1 MSEVALVHNN
11 TINAAGLAD
20 KDLTATLQLT
30 MAMQVA
36 VTIKNL
42 LDRAALDA
50 AEVILKELFL
60 QRAIKNHQKYNG

>member
-1 MSEVALVHNN
+1 LVHNN

-20 KDLTATLQLT
+20 KDLAATLELT

>member
-1 MSEVALVHNN
+1 MVHNN

-20 KDLTATLQLT
+20 KDLAATLELT

>member
-1 MSEVALVHNN
+1 MVHNN

-20 KDLTATLQLT
+20 KDLAATLQLT
-30 MAMQVA
+30 MAMQVV